1 MTDTPSLAEG
11 YEISADPARIDAER
25 VHRWLS
31 TDAYWALGR
40 EREKQDRAI
49 AGSLNFGVYDVA
61 SGEQVAYAR
70 VVTDRATFAW
80 LCDVYVDPAVRG
92 RVSGPPSSRPYAT
105 TCCRSGCAA
114 CCSPP
119 TTRTVCTRRSAS
131 RRWRSRTSGW
141 RCFSK
146 ASKKC
151 RTTSLDLR
159 TCAPHHHRMALR
171 VTFVAAARSSALLA
185 ERFEDDRP
193 LDQAG
198 WEEVLRV
205 GGELLPLAA
214 AELRY
219 CSPTPRSRATGDALG
234 YAPLVQLAL
243 RDCDMGRWRG
253 LTLGEAMAREPSA
266 VDAWLADPRATP
278 HGGES
283 LLEFVSRVGGW
294 LDTRPVE
301 DGGRI
306 VAVAE
311 PSVIRAALVYA
322 LKAPPSTYWNID
334 VRPLSTTTVTGLGG
348 RWNLRFEGASVQP
361 SRT

>member
-1 MTDTPSLAEG
+1 MP
-11 YEISADPARIDAER
+11 
-25 VHRWLS
+25 
-31 TDAYWALGR
+31 
-40 EREKQDRAI
+40 
-49 AGSLNFGVYDVA
+49 
-61 SGEQVAYAR
+61 
-70 VVTDRATFAW
+70 
-80 LCDVYVDPAVRG
+80 
-92 RVSGPPSSRPYAT
+92 
-105 TCCRSGCAA
+105 
-114 CCSPP
+114 
-119 TTRTVCTRRSAS
+119 
-131 RRWRSRTSGW
+131 
-141 RCFSK
+141 
-146 ASKKC
+146 
-151 RTTSLDLR
+151 
-159 TCAPHHHRMALR
+159 LR
-171 VTFVAAARSSALLA
+171 VTFVAAARSSPLLA

-198 WEEVLRV
+198 WDEVQSVARD
-205 GGELLPLAA
+205 LLPLAA

-253 LTLGEAMAREPSA
+253 LTLGEAMAREPEA

-283 LLEFVSRVGGW
+283 LLAFIGRVGGW

-334 VRPLSTTTVTGLGG
+334 VRPLSTTTVTGRAG
-348 RWNLRFEGASVQP
+348 RWNLRFDGAQAQP
-361 SRT
+361 SRA